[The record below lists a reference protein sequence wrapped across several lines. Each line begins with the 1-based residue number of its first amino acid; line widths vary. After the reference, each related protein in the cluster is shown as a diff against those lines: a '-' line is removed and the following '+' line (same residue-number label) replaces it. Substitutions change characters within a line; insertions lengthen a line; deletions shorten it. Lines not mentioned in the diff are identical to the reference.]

1 MRDAVNLQDL
11 NLQINEEEY
20 KINSVWA
27 NEDGEIFI
35 KLEKEEAMINYRA
48 EKIISLLKEQ
58 NLLRS
63 NAKVQRIC
71 EISQ

>member
-1 MRDAVNLQDL
+1 
-11 NLQINEEEY
+11 LQINEEEY